1 MDKQSFFEWKMNK
14 HRNKKL
20 ITDKFYN
27 KVSSGNVD
35 LDEVKDNDL
44 NLTTKMIVRLKEWES
59 ALQLQ
64 HISEWDDEY
73 GYGIWWRED
82 NVVDGIPREEPSY
95 IGSPTNFPRQAQY
108 EYFILIPEVIRL
120 EGIE

>member
-73 GYGIWWRED
+73 GYGIWWRKD